1 MTKPRVSF
9 LMATLAFFL
18 WASAASGGDT
28 TEVFTAGAFN
38 KRGELEYTENHAVS
52 YENEKVTRSRT
63 LYFDPAGRMIGEL
76 VSEYLPSPQFNTY
89 SFKDSRAG
97 YEDGVSVEGE
107 RLRLFRKKSPG
118 ANQESAYLRMAP
130 DQVVG
135 QGFHHFLR
143 LNLETLA
150 TGEIFHIKL
159 VMPSRLDQ
167 YNFRIRKVKRVGQ
180 TLHIRLEIDNWFLR
194 IFAPYVECE
203 YELGTRRLLRYVGIS
218 NLEDGSGSHP
228 KVDIVYTYQN

>member
-9 LMATLAFFL
+9 LISTLAFFL
-18 WASAASGGDT
+18 WVSTASGAVT
-28 TEVFTAGAFN
+28 TEVFSARALNQSG
-38 KRGELEYTENHAVS
+38 GLEYTENHAVS
-52 YENEKVTRSRT
+52 YENGKVTRSRT
-63 LYFDPAGRMIGEL
+63 VYFDPAGRMIGEL

-89 SFKDSRAG
+89 SFKDMRAG
-97 YEDGVSVEGE
+97 YEDGVAVEEE

-118 ANQESAYLRMAP
+118 ANPESAYLRMAP

-143 LNLETLA
+143 LNLEA
-150 TGEIFHIKL
+150 VAAGEIFHIKL

-167 YNFRIRKVKRVGQ
+167 YNFRIRKVKMEGR

-194 IFAPYVECE
+194 IFAPYVDCE
-203 YELGTRRLLRYVGIS
+203 YDLSTRRLLRYVGIS

-228 KVDIVYTYQN
+228 KVDIVYSYQD

>member
-1 MTKPRVSF
+1 MTKPRILF
-9 LMATLAFFL
+9 LIATLAFFL
-18 WASAASGGDT
+18 WVSAASGAVT
-28 TEVFTAGAFN
+28 TEVFSARALNQSSG
-38 KRGELEYTENHAVS
+38 LEYTENHAVS

-76 VSEYLPSPQFNTY
+76 ISEYLPSPQFNTY
-89 SFKDSRAG
+89 SFKDMRAG

-118 ANQESAYLRMAP
+118 ANPESAYLRIEP

-143 LNLETLA
+143 LNLEA
-150 TGEIFHIKL
+150 VAAGEIFHIKL

-167 YNFRIRKVKRVGQ
+167 YSFRIRKVKMEGR

-194 IFAPYVECE
+194 IFAPYVDCE
-203 YELGTRRLLRYVGIS
+203 YDLSTRRLLRYVGIS
-218 NLEDGSGSHP
+218 NLEDGSGSHR